1 MKIECII
8 IDDEP
13 LARKGLKEYIQDTD
27 FLVLAGEF
35 ENALKAADILNEKK
49 VQLVFL
55 DIQMPKI
62 SGIDFLRSLQ
72 NPPHIIFTTA
82 YPEYA
87 VEGFELNAADYLLK
101 PFSFD
106 RFLKAVMKVRSLV
119 TAAGPGEPAQQ
130 ETIRDYF
137 YFKADNRLI
146 RLSFDEIL
154 FIEALQNYIAIHT
167 ADKKYISYLTFKT
180 VEESLPEDR
189 FIKVHKSYLLN
200 MAKINS
206 IAGNEILIGSHHIP
220 ISRNL
225 KDEVMEKLLK
235 GRFLK
240 R

>member
-27 FLVLAGEF
+27 FLVLTGEF
-35 ENALKAADILNEKK
+35 ENALKAADMLNGNRI
-49 VQLVFL
+49 QLVFL

-72 NPPHIIFTTA
+72 KPPYIIFTTA

-87 VEGFELNAADYLLK
+87 VEGFELNATDYLLK

-106 RFLKAVMKVRSLV
+106 RFLKAVMKVRTLITS
-119 TAAGPGEPAQQ
+119 AGAGEPAQQ
-130 ETIRDYF
+130 ETIRDHF
-137 YFKADNRLI
+137 YFKADNRLV
-146 RLSFDEIL
+146 RLGFDEIL

-200 MAKINS
+200 MTKINS